1 MDRFESMSAFV
12 AVVEAGGFSAA
23 SRKLGM
29 PLATVSRKVSELE
42 EQLSVQLLVRSTRNV
57 SLTENGQQYFASCRR
72 LLDELGEAERQVS
85 GEYRAPKGGLV
96 VSAPI
101 VFGRLYLT
109 PIIVDFLKAYPE
121 VHIELRLADSIA
133 HLLEEQ
139 VDIALRIGELPD
151 SGIIAARAGEIRHVV
166 VASPAYLKER
176 GIPAH
181 PRELSAHDCVTFLA
195 LHAPDEWIFKLG
207 KRTEKYPVQS
217 RLAVNTAEAAADAA
231 IAGLGITRLLCYQVS
246 KAIAERS
253 LTLLMRDH
261 EPIPLP
267 VHLVYTGGRLIP
279 QKLRAFLDFVLPRL
293 KAKLVFDPQ

>member
-1 MDRFESMSAFV
+1 
-12 AVVEAGGFSAA
+12 
-23 SRKLGM
+23 
-29 PLATVSRKVSELE
+29 
-42 EQLSVQLLVRSTRNV
+42 V
-57 SLTENGQQYFASCRR
+57 SLTENGQQYFATCRR
-72 LLDELGEAERQVS
+72 VLDELCEAERQVS

-109 PIIVDFLKAYPE
+109 PIIVDFLKVYPE
-121 VHIELRLADSIA
+121 VHIQLRLSDAIS
-133 HLLEEQ
+133 HLQDEH

-151 SGIIAARAGEIRHVV
+151 SGMIAVRAGEIRHVV

-176 GIPAH
+176 GTPVQ

-195 LHAPDEWIFKLG
+195 LHPAEEWTFKVG
-207 KRTEKYPVQS
+207 KRTEKYAVHS
-217 RLAVNTAEAAADAA
+217 RLAVSTAEAAADAA

-246 KAIAERS
+246 KAMAEKS
-253 LTLLMRDH
+253 LTLLMPNY
-261 EPIPLP
+261 EPTRLP
-267 VHLVYTGGRLIP
+267 VNLVYAGGRLIP

>member
-1 MDRFESMSAFV
+1 
-12 AVVEAGGFSAA
+12 
-23 SRKLGM
+23 
-29 PLATVSRKVSELE
+29 
-42 EQLSVQLLVRSTRNV
+42 
-57 SLTENGQQYFASCRR
+57 
-72 LLDELGEAERQVS
+72 
-85 GEYRAPKGGLV
+85 V

-121 VHIELRLADSIA
+121 VQIELRLADSIA

-139 VDIALRIGELPD
+139 IDVALRIGELPD

-166 VASPAYLKER
+166 VASPGYLKER
-176 GIPAH
+176 GTPLH

-195 LHAPDEWIFKLG
+195 LHAPDEWTFKLG
-207 KRTEKYPVQS
+207 KRTERYAVQS

-246 KAIAERS
+246 KAIGERS

-261 EPIPLP
+261 EPTPLP
-267 VHLVYTGGRLIP
+267 VHLVYAGGRLIP

-293 KAKLVFDPQ
+293 KAKLMFDPQ